1 VGGVETL
8 VLVRH
13 GATNWNASGYCQG
26 HKDVPLSETGARQ
39 IELLRGELSRFEFD
53 RAYASPLIRAQQTCE
68 GIGYEP
74 TILPDLI
81 EIDRGHWE
89 GHGPDEIKRRWGKLH
104 KQWYVDPAGLGMP
117 GGEAFDDLWERAGRV
132 YAELEGGGGTTVLA
146 CAHKAF
152 NRVLVARMTG
162 RPTKGVW
169 QISAPQASYNVLRK
183 DGLLRRDGE
192 RWIAERVGDVSHLPA
207 ELRSDS

>member
-1 VGGVETL
+1 METL

-13 GATNWNASGYCQG
+13 GATQWNADGLSQG
-26 HKDVPLSETGARQ
+26 HKDVPLGETGKRQ
-39 IELLRGELSRFEFD
+39 VELLREELKGYAFD

-74 TILPDLI
+74 TILPELI

-89 GHGPDEIKRRWGKLH
+89 GHPPDEIKRRWGKLH
-104 KQWYVDPAGLGMP
+104 KQWYDDPAGLAMP

-132 YAELEGGGGTTVLA
+132 YRQLQAGGGATVLA

-162 RPTKGVW
+162 LPTRGVW
-169 QISAPQASYNVLRK
+169 QLSAPQASYNVLRRQA
-183 DGLLRRDGE
+183 DT
-192 RWIAERVGDVSHLPA
+192 WIAERIGEVSHLPP
-207 ELRSDS
+207 ELRSDT